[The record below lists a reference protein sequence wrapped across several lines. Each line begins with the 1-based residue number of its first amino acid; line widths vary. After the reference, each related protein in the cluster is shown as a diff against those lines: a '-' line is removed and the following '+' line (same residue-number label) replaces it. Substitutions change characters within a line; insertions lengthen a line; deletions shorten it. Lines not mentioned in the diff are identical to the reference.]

1 MIRFTTSGRNFGSY
15 EDRIPALF
23 VRKDGYILTYP
34 SQTPCYPACPW
45 YASNLS
51 TWYKIDMQ
59 QYLKNNQYMFEVR
72 IDNTVVNNLIVS
84 NRQELKNVR
93 VLARSTKFHQ
103 LADVRIRNLFYKSG
117 KPGR

>member
-1 MIRFTTSGRNFGSY
+1 M
-15 EDRIPALF
+15 F

-34 SQTPCYPACPW
+34 AQTPCSPACPW

-72 IDNTVVNNLIVS
+72 IDNSVVNNFIVS
-84 NRQELKNVR
+84 KSVIQELKNVR
-93 VLARSTKFHQ
+93 VLARSTTFYQ
-103 LADVRIRNLFYKSG
+103 LADVRIRNLYYKSG